1 MSEPFGHEKW
11 NAAMLERGASFLQSF
26 EWGEFQERY
35 GRHVSRIAAGGLSGQ
50 VIEHALPLGLRYFY
64 VPRGPIGEW
73 NKEAFERWHE
83 AAKRF
88 ARKRGAAF
96 LRIDP
101 PLQIPDLPRT
111 EQKVLVR
118 GSQFQIP
125 GLRDTGRSLQPRRNL
140 VLDLPS
146 SPDALLSAMHEKTRY
161 NIRLAERHGVES
173 RISNLESRKNDTTT
187 FIDLL
192 SETAERQG
200 IRLHPERYY
209 ETMLDTIP
217 DLPIPNPQPAPYPPP
232 LRGGSGSPIPIS
244 RLTKRLYLASYQG
257 NPLAT
262 ALVLYF
268 GKRATYLHGGTSS
281 EHKNTMAPYAL
292 HWRIIRDA
300 REAGC
305 AEYDFGGVDE
315 KQWEGIT
322 RFKRGFGGR
331 VEEYANAHDFI
342 FDPIRYGLYRFGKII
357 LR

>member
-1 MSEPFGHEKW
+1 MSEPFGQEAW
-11 NAAMLERGASFLQSF
+11 NAAMLERCASFLQSF

-50 VIEHALPLGLRYFY
+50 VIEYALPLGLRYLY
-64 VPRGPIGEW
+64 VPRGPVGEW
-73 NKEAFERWHE
+73 NKEAFKRWHE
-83 AAKRF
+83 AAKRV

-101 PLQIPDLPRT
+101 PFPIPN
-111 EQKVLVR
+111 
-118 GSQFQIP
+118 SQLHIL
-125 GLRDTGRSLQPRRNL
+125 GLRDTGRSFQPRRNL
-140 VLDLPS
+140 VLDLPPS
-146 SPDALLSAMHEKTRY
+146 LDALLSAMHEKTRY
-161 NIRLAERHGVES
+161 NIRLAERHHVES
-173 RISNLESRKNDTTT
+173 RIWNLESGGVEAFLALLRSTARK
-187 FIDLL
+187 
-192 SETAERQG
+192 QG

-209 ETMLDTIP
+209 RTMLDTIP
-217 DLPIPNPQPAPYPPP
+217 DLPIPNLPRTSPRFAGMV
-232 LRGGSGSPIPIS
+232 RGSQSSIPTS
-244 RLTKRLYLASYQG
+244 RLTRRLYLASYQG
-257 NPLAT
+257 KPLAA

-331 VEEYANAHDFI
+331 VEEYAHAHDFI
-342 FDPIRYGLYRFGKII
+342 FDSIRYGLYRFGKTI